1 MHEGELAT
9 GEVAGAFVNPKR
21 RFVSLWNRVVLQR
34 RSIGRISLLVS
45 CLLFASPLLCC
56 APLPSRSLEFD
67 AVPQY
72 YAILL

>member
-1 MHEGELAT
+1 MHEGKLAT

-21 RFVSLWNRVVLQR
+21 LFVSLWNRVVLQR

-56 APLPSRSLEFD
+56 TPLSSRSLEFD